1 MSENE
6 AAALLNL
13 LPQEALPPLDPAWI
27 PEKLA
32 KHTDPTSPAPARLI
46 GARAMVP
53 MTPRDTVHVVYQC
66 MLDPEPRIAQVAKAT
81 FAGLDDRIL
90 AAVLSDKIAPP
101 VLLGLAITQLRRPAN
116 LERVLL
122 NQATPDDAFVFTAQ
136 NSDDAN
142 IISLVAGNQARLL
155 RCHDIVRALAA
166 NARALRSEID
176 RAVDFLVREGIFLDD
191 VAAFEDSFMRLGK
204 AEMLQALRNVKLDEV
219 ALTAAEHQVMVEHGL
234 TYEQVI
240 DADENVNELL
250 EAAAAATGTDK
261 DLARTPLTKLSI
273 PVQIKLALTGKHAR
287 ALEAL
292 GSTNKMVAYAGIRNP
307 SITENDAARI
317 ARNKSMFE
325 DVIRAICMNGD
336 WTKSYQV
343 KLSLVQNP
351 KTPPRF
357 VQTWMA
363 MLRASDLKSLAKSKQ
378 VPSSVS
384 TLARRLSQ
392 SRNPN
397 G

>member
-13 LPQEALPPLDPAWI
+13 LPQEALPPLDPVWI

-32 KHTDPTSPAPARLI
+32 KHTDPVSPAPARLM
-46 GARAMVP
+46 GAKAMVP
-53 MTPRDTVHVVYQC
+53 MSPRDTGHVVNQC
-66 MLDPEPRIAQVAKAT
+66 MRDPEPKIAQVAKST
-81 FAGLDDRIL
+81 FAALDDRIL
-90 AAVLSDKIAPP
+90 TAVLGDKLAPP

-142 IISLVAGNQARLL
+142 IITLVAGTQARLL

-166 NARALRSEID
+166 NAKALRSEID

-204 AEMLQALRNVKLDEV
+204 ADMLQALRNVKLDVV
-219 ALTAAEHQVMVEHGL
+219 ALTAAEQKVMAEHGL
-234 TYEQVI
+234 SYEQVI
-240 DADENVNELL
+240 DADESVNELL

-261 DLARTPLTKLSI
+261 DLARTPLSKLSI

-292 GSTNKMVAYAGIRNP
+292 GSTNKMVAYAGILNP
-307 SITENDAARI
+307 SITE
-317 ARNKSMFE
+317 
-325 DVIRAICMNGD
+325 
-336 WTKSYQV
+336 
-343 KLSLVQNP
+343 
-351 KTPPRF
+351 
-357 VQTWMA
+357 
-363 MLRASDLKSLAKSKQ
+363 
-378 VPSSVS
+378 
-384 TLARRLSQ
+384 
-392 SRNPN
+392 
-397 G
+397 